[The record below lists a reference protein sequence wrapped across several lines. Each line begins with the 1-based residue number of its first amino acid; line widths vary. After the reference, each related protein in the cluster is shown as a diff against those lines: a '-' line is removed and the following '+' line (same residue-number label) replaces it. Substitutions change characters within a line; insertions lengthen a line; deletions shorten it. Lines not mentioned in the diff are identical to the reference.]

1 MMFVFVTER
10 RVLDAVEADGANEE
24 RAPQQRRPKHAVTT
38 ATPLVLLW
46 HPRPAPSLLSDT
58 AAVSSGNVVR
68 IFAQDGDQDVS

>member
-1 MMFVFVTER
+1 MEMMFVFVMER

-46 HPRPAPSLLSDT
+46 HPRPAPPLLSEPD
-58 AAVSSGNVVR
+58 AAG
-68 IFAQDGDQDVS
+68 G